1 MLGLPLNS
9 LLVETLITSDVLFF
23 LLTFRDN
30 LDTLGANARL
40 EFGTF
45 IIDFLSTSK
54 LFLCLF
60 HCLLIVGVLA
70 TFGDWCRWFL
80 SFLQNLLAIRIGLRD
95 KVALLLHLS
104 LDLPLFQFYILLFAL
119 QMLRHSLLPRLE
131 PLAHLF

>member
-23 LLTFRDN
+23 LLTFGDN
-30 LDTLGANARL
+30 LDTLGANAWL

-45 IIDFLSTSK
+45 IIDLLSASK

-70 TFGDWCRWFL
+70 TFGDRSRWFL
-80 SFLQNLLAIRIGLRD
+80 SFLQNLLAIRIGFRD

-104 LDLPLFQFYILLFAL
+104 LDLPLFQLNILLFAL

-131 PLAHLF
+131 PLAHLS

>member
-1 MLGLPLNS
+1 MFGLPLDS
-9 LLVETLITSDVLFF
+9 LLVETLITSDILFF

-30 LDTLGANARL
+30 LDTLGANAWL

-45 IIDFLSTSK
+45 IIDFLSASK

-70 TFGDWCRWFL
+70 TLGDWCRWFL
-80 SFLQNLLAIRIGLRD
+80 SFLQDLLAVRIGFRD

-104 LDLPLFQFYILLFAL
+104 LDLALFQFYILLFAL
-119 QMLRHSLLPRLE
+119 QMLRHSFLPRLE
-131 PLAHLF
+131 PLAHLS